1 MNHAASRKR
10 LLSSVSCT
18 WKQPFPLLGNKR
30 FLHLETVV
38 PLEGN
43 DRYPLKGTTVS
54 FKGND
59 RHIIG
64 YFQKPARKEAEA
76 YKVFNC
82 LNRSQMT
89 IPAVTDTFSECLVP
103 YWGISMQP
111 SLWSITS
118 CWTPFT
124 SLPSTTA

>member
-1 MNHAASRKR
+1 M
-10 LLSSVSCT
+10 LLLQGIWTPHLMRDNETFISFPGSGFFP
-18 WKQPFPLLGNKR
+18 PFPVRGNKR

-38 PLEGN
+38 PFEGYG
-43 DRYPLKGTTVS
+43 RSLLKETAVP
-54 FKGND
+54 FKGNG
-59 RHIIG
+59 RHLVG
-64 YFQKPARKEAEA
+64 YHRLPPRKEAED

-118 CWTPFT
+118 C
-124 SLPSTTA
+124 

>member
-1 MNHAASRKR
+1 MRDNETFIS
-10 LLSSVSCT
+10 LPGSGFFL
-18 WKQPFPLLGNKR
+18 PFPVRRNKR
-30 FLHLETVV
+30 FLHLETGVSFEGYGRSLLKETAV
-38 PLEGN
+38 PFEGN
-43 DRYPLKGTTVS
+43 SRHLVGYHQLPL
-54 FKGND
+54 
-59 RHIIG
+59 
-64 YFQKPARKEAEA
+64 RKEADA

-82 LNRSQMT
+82 LNKSQMT

-124 SLPSTTA
+124 SLPNTTA